1 MQWFKHDSDAATDA
15 KIKKLLMRYGADGYA
30 IYFHCI
36 ELIVGNISEQNITFE
51 LEHDAEIIADNLKIQ
66 GTSDTAPVDRVNQ
79 IMRYIVSLGLF
90 EESSGHITCYKIL
103 KRLDTSMTS
112 NSKMRS
118 MITEAKQNHDKVMI
132 NHDKVMQ
139 EETRIDK
146 TRTEQKRIDNT
157 PDKPV
162 KHKYG
167 TLQNILLTDAEK
179 DRLERDFHELAGK
192 AIQFLSEYKKEK
204 DYKTKDDNLTIRRWV
219 ITAVKEKQ
227 NGTKQSYS
235 KPIKDLS
242 NGYILPEGM
251 DELPGEMR

>member
-162 KHKYG
+162 KHKHG
-167 TLQNILLTDAEK
+167 EFSHVLLTSD
-179 DRLERDFHELAGK
+179 
-192 AIQFLSEYKKEK
+192 EYLKLCDEWGETETLRQIKVLDEGIETK
-204 DYKTKDDNLTIRRWV
+204 GYKYKNFNLTLRKWKSNEKGF
-219 ITAVKEKQ
+219 VKP
-227 NGTKQSYS
+227 YS